1 MSDQEFI
8 DNQAEIP
15 ETNLDA
21 AKEDQMAEESEAT
34 GVVSQQEVEGLK
46 DSIGGGEVLDD
57 SEGYTRS
64 SNKDANPMQQEQAV
78 DAAVDSLE

>member
-21 AKEDQMAEESEAT
+21 TKEDQLAEESETT
-34 GVVSQQEVEGLK
+34 GVVSQREP
-46 DSIGGGEVLDD
+46 
-57 SEGYTRS
+57 S
-64 SNKDANPMQQEQAV
+64 SPSLIQQTLA
-78 DAAVDSLE
+78 SRWC